1 MNKDIVFV
9 DTSIYIAEKY
19 FAPNNRI
26 LALRN
31 LAGSGII
38 KLVLSNA
45 PAGHDRGSQSFLWLE
60 GRVAAIHSVPLGTQH
75 KKVECRVPKGTP
87 DTHQTFFQP

>member
-45 PAGHDRGSQSFLWLE
+45 PAGHDRGSQ
-60 GRVAAIHSVPLGTQH
+60 P
-75 KKVECRVPKGTP
+75 
-87 DTHQTFFQP
+87 